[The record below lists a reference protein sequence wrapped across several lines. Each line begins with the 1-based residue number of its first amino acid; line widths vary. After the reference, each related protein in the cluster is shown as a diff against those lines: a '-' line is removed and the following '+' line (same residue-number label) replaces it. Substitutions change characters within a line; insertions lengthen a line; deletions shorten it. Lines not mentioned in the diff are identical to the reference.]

1 VAANLHLSHQVRYY
15 LPGFI
20 FTDEITMKR
29 HLFKISTALKSSVM
43 KLIVILCLS
52 SFSYLGCAAEIPV
65 YSYHIVNTYPHD
77 SKAFTQGLVYDKNN
91 ILYESTG
98 LWGHSSLRRLDLATG
113 KVLKLKS
120 LSPKLFG
127 EGLTLWHEQL
137 IQLTWRS
144 QRGFVYQKNNFSLIK
159 DFHYATEGW
168 GITHNKDFLIM
179 SDGSDQLY
187 FLDPPTLIKQ
197 YSIKVHSNK
206 TPVTHLNELEYI
218 KGEIFANIWPTDRIA
233 RINPHTGEVNSWI
246 KLTGIQPPAANHQTD
261 EVLNG
266 IAYDAKHDRLFVT
279 GKRWPNL
286 FEITLIP
293 LSPP

>member
-1 VAANLHLSHQVRYY
+1 
-15 LPGFI
+15 
-20 FTDEITMKR
+20 
-29 HLFKISTALKSSVM
+29 M
-43 KLIVILCLS
+43 KLIIILYLS
-52 SFSYLGCAAEIPV
+52 SFSCLGHAAEIPV

-77 SKAFTQGLVYDKNN
+77 SEAFTQGLVYDKND

-113 KVLKLKS
+113 KVLKIKP
-120 LSPKLFG
+120 LSPQLFG
-127 EGLTLWHEQL
+127 EGLTLWHDQL

-144 QRGFVYQKNNFSLIK
+144 QRGLVYQKDNFSLLK

-168 GITHNKDFLIM
+168 GITHNEDFLIM

-187 FLDPPTLIKQ
+187 FLDPQTLIKQ

-218 KGEIFANIWPTDRIA
+218 KGEIFANVWLTDRIA
-233 RINPHTGEVNSWI
+233 RINPDTGEVNSWI
-246 KLTGIQPPAANHQTD
+246 KLTGLIQSSTDNHQPED
-261 EVLNG
+261 VLNG
-266 IAYDAKHDRLFVT
+266 IAYDTKHDRLFVT
-279 GKRWPNL
+279 GKRWSSL

-293 LSPP
+293 LSSP